1 MKILYCIPMLY
12 NSGGMERVLTQKV
25 NWLAA
30 HTEHEITILTTECT
44 PEGRNDIYF
53 PLDNRVRVE
62 ALHIDFNDDYAK
74 PLCRKWIGHVR
85 RMRTY
90 RRALHNYICANETD
104 LCISLGG
111 KEIAFLH
118 TLPCRTIAEMHFAKE
133 QRSQLLMANHHGWL
147 WSLLGRVRTGQLVRA
162 VIPLVRLVVLT
173 RKDMQDWQEAGCTN
187 VICIPNPCSLD
198 GQEQPIPTEKK
209 KVVLAVGRLH
219 EQKGFDLLLQA
230 WEYIEKSYPKWTL
243 RIVGEGPK
251 RSELEKQI
259 KELGLERAELAGS
272 MSNVAN
278 EYAEASLFV
287 LSSRYEG
294 FSLVLSE
301 AMWSGLPCVAFDC
314 PQGPA
319 ELLGNN
325 RGWLVPNGDITALA
339 KQIAYAIG
347 HPEEAAQKAA
357 QAKAYAQHTYSEE
370 AIMPQWI
377 EIIENR
383 I

>member
-162 VIPLVRLVVLT
+162 VKPLERLVVLT

-187 VICIPNPCSLD
+187 VICIYLY
-198 GQEQPIPTEKK
+198 
-209 KVVLAVGRLH
+209 LA
-219 EQKGFDLLLQA
+219 
-230 WEYIEKSYPKWTL
+230 
-243 RIVGEGPK
+243 
-251 RSELEKQI
+251 
-259 KELGLERAELAGS
+259 
-272 MSNVAN
+272 
-278 EYAEASLFV
+278 
-287 LSSRYEG
+287 
-294 FSLVLSE
+294 
-301 AMWSGLPCVAFDC
+301 
-314 PQGPA
+314 
-319 ELLGNN
+319 
-325 RGWLVPNGDITALA
+325 
-339 KQIAYAIG
+339 
-347 HPEEAAQKAA
+347 
-357 QAKAYAQHTYSEE
+357 
-370 AIMPQWI
+370 
-377 EIIENR
+377 
-383 I
+383 